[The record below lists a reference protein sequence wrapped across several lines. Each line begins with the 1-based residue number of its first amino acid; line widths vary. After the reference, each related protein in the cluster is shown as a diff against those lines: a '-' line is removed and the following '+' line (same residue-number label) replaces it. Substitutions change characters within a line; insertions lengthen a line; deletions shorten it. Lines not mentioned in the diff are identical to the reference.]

1 MVFSTEQIAR
11 TMPCIKALINNPLL
25 FCRFEGG
32 KHALVGVFAIWVV
45 LITRQD
51 PIADF
56 DLVDGDKAFVGMHQ
70 CARHKAGSLMADHF
84 FDVVGVKYVV
94 DNFAVQDIAA
104 VFVRIGGQAGVKI
117 EQLFA
122 ALRL

>member
-11 TMPCIKALINNPLL
+11 PVPRNEALINNPLF

-32 KHALVGVFAIWVV
+32 KHAFVGVLAVGVI

-51 PIADF
+51 HIADF